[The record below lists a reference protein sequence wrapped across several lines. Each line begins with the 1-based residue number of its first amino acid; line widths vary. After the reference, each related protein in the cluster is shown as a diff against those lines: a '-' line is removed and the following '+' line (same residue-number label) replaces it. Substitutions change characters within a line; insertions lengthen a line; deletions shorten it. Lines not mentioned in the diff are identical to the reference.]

1 MISTLDTRLN
11 WSKFFKTLEEA
22 TVEEALIVIV
32 SRAGEFRS
40 RNLIKSSSALQPV
53 KLVISTSRSLGN
65 EQFLSSS
72 RLSNQ
77 EFASSSTATSSSS
90 SSSSSWWTYK
100 RFIASESWTCDK
112 TAFETTNSDTR
123 IGFKF

>member
-1 MISTLDTRLN
+1 MISALDTRLN
-11 WSKFFKTLEEA
+11 RSKFFKTIEEA

-40 RNLIKSSSALQPV
+40 RNLIKSSSALQPE
-53 KLVISTSRSLGN
+53 KLNISTSCSLGN

-90 SSSSSWWTYK
+90 SSSSWTYK

-112 TAFETTNSDTR
+112 TAFQTTNSDTR